1 MRSSETF
8 RQRCRRKRQADIQRT
23 HHLLETRIGEQYP
36 QQGPLDLL
44 RQLRLALH
52 TEPVHQF
59 VHKRTIRFHHIVGQ
73 RKGIVPVTVE
83 NAKRRKQPRPH
94 QRPCDGRPQN
104 RISVIQQVIGNISL
118 PHTNEIPAEQL
129 CPVNSGGSPL
139 PVVRIA
145 AADIPV
151 IGLQPLPVFAQ
162 LLQQGGLVSDF
173 RLDDLPPYPFFQ
185 RLARLDL
192 RPVVLALCPVGI
204 EIHQHGVR
212 HPVVAAEDDG
222 RIVIRERIQQRQRH
236 GRLSVLQHHHPD
248 ILDRNGNV
256 LVGNRASYDLVFNH
270 YVIESYGQTN
280 EALYALVHKCRD
292 LNLSYNDHFPV
303 SKTRPFE
310 YTLNDFATSWQN
322 HFQSF
327 MVDRSLD
334 SDITAPLLIEKLR
347 ERYKIPEG
355 WSDEDAR
362 AVIGMRYEFDLRG
375 ISSLPTYTFIEDIS
389 DENLSAILELNTPG
403 LMVESSTVR
412 EYHTKYA
419 AHILGYMGGMDDD
432 DWAKYK
438 NAGYSMDAYIGQSGF
453 EEAFEDYLHGI
464 DGQRV
469 DVVSKDGTIVEQ
481 FWRVNRKTGEVY
493 TPIAGNNVE
502 TTIDLEL
509 QGIAEDSLANIM
521 KELTDPEKNTS
532 KDESNGLD
540 AEGAAVIVMKVKTGE
555 ILACA
560 SYPTYNLATMNQDWA
575 EIEADPL
582 KPFFNRAFGANY
594 APGSTFKMC
603 TLIAAMEHRS
613 TNPKSEFFGRYLY
626 LPGEIIRDQGVF
638 TKYPGFSPTCLIW
651 TSNPGVTHGD
661 LTAQRALEVS
671 CNYFFYELGSRM
683 TIEMLNET
691 ANGLGLGVPTGIELT
706 EKVGWVTDEA
716 SKKAAYG
723 ETGVNSQITA
733 GDRVLAAIG
742 QAENRFSPLQLC
754 IYASTLANKGT
765 RMKATFLSRVVAS
778 DYSSLIKENSPEI
791 MSQMEIASTTYNTYI
806 EGMRLVIAGGEG
818 TARSHFGGPKDLD
831 TFPVAVCGKTGTA
844 QHSSGGSDHGAFICF
859 APMEDPEIAVAV
871 YGEKA
876 AHGATLAAVAEDIL
890 RSYFAMEAASE
901 VNAFENQAS

>member
-1 MRSSETF
+1 MERISRF
-8 RQRCRRKRQADIQRT
+8 RAI
-23 HHLLETRIGEQYP
+23 LLLILFITI
-36 QQGPLDLL
+36 
-44 RQLRLALH
+44 LALFALKLFDLQIIK
-52 TEPVHQF
+52 TNGNTDNIA
-59 VHKRTIRFHHIVGQ
+59 KYTT
-73 RKGIVPVTVE
+73 VT
-83 NAKRRKQPRPH
+83 
-94 QRPCDGRPQN
+94 
-104 RISVIQQVIGNISL
+104 
-118 PHTNEIPAEQL
+118 T
-129 CPVNSGGSPL
+129 
-139 PVVRIA
+139 VRA
-145 AADIPV
+145 AR
-151 IGLQPLPVFAQ
+151 G
-162 LLQQGGLVSDF
+162 
-173 RLDDLPPYPFFQ
+173 
-185 RLARLDL
+185 
-192 RPVVLALCPVGI
+192 
-204 EIHQHGVR
+204 
-212 HPVVAAEDDG
+212 
-222 RIVIRERIQQRQRH
+222 
-236 GRLSVLQHHHPD
+236 D

-280 EALYALVHKCRD
+280 EALYSLVQKCRE

-375 ISSLPTYTFIEDIS
+375 ISKLPTYTFIQDIS

-419 AHILGYMGGMDDD
+419 AHILGYMGGMDAA
-432 DWAKYK
+432 DWEKYEK
-438 NAGYSMDAYIGQSGF
+438 EGYSMDAYIGQSGF

-481 FWRVNRKTGEVY
+481 FWRVNQKTGEVY
-493 TPIAGNNVE
+493 TPVAGNNVE

-603 TLIAAMEHRS
+603 TLVAAMEHRS
-613 TNPKSEFFGRYLY
+613 TNPKSEYFGRYLY

-638 TKYPGFSPTCLIW
+638 TKYAGFSPTCLIW
-651 TSNPGVTHGD
+651 TSNPGVTHGE

-683 TIEMLNET
+683 TI
-691 ANGLGLGVPTGIELT
+691 
-706 EKVGWVTDEA
+706 
-716 SKKAAYG
+716 
-723 ETGVNSQITA
+723 
-733 GDRVLAAIG
+733 
-742 QAENRFSPLQLC
+742 
-754 IYASTLANKGT
+754 
-765 RMKATFLSRVVAS
+765 
-778 DYSSLIKENSPEI
+778 
-791 MSQMEIASTTYNTYI
+791 
-806 EGMRLVIAGGEG
+806 
-818 TARSHFGGPKDLD
+818 
-831 TFPVAVCGKTGTA
+831 
-844 QHSSGGSDHGAFICF
+844 
-859 APMEDPEIAVAV
+859 
-871 YGEKA
+871 
-876 AHGATLAAVAEDIL
+876 
-890 RSYFAMEAASE
+890 
-901 VNAFENQAS
+901 